1 MRAHAVTPRA
11 ATAPPPRPAR
21 AARTPRSALGARSVR
36 RRALDGDG
44 GVGVEPAVLDPPP
57 LVAEEGAS
65 GVDEFEASSS
75 GDDRSPRADA
85 TPEASTNPG
94 LPAWARGVAVSVA
107 ASAVV
112 ALGAAVPSG
121 SIVASSPAHST
132 GAPAGS
138 TCGDFSARRTRVA
151 REILTCNQE
160 NWETNCLA
168 HYSDDLR
175 YVDGPGLTNVRGK
188 DAMAT
193 YLRNQFAF
201 SNQWLTVTDETCA
214 ADTYVATWSLDMDL
228 GTGNLVDMPG
238 ISVLKFGDG
247 DGDADADGTGAE
259 LVRYHRDYLPDGKIW
274 EQAPVV
280 GPLVKFQRETYV
292 GCMMSPRGCADLL
305 GAPK

>member
-21 AARTPRSALGARSVR
+21 AGRTPRAARGARSVR

-44 GVGVEPAVLDPPP
+44 GVGVEPVVLDPPP
-57 LVAEEGAS
+57 PPAEEGAS
-65 GVDEFEASSS
+65 SADELEASSS
-75 GDDRSPRADA
+75 MGDRSTRADA
-85 TPEASTNPG
+85 TPEASSNPG

-112 ALGAAVPSG
+112 SLGAAVPSG
-121 SIVASSPAHST
+121 SVVSSSSPAHST

-193 YLRNQFAF
+193 YLRNQFEF
-201 SNQWLTVTDETCA
+201 SNQWLTVTEETCA

-238 ISVLKFGDG
+238 ISCSSSRT
-247 DGDADADGTGAE
+247 GTGAGPDGTVR
-259 LVRYHRDYLPDGKIW
+259 LVGTTATPPDGKIW

>member
-1 MRAHAVTPRA
+1 MRAHAVTPWVR
-11 ATAPPPRPAR
+11 TAPPPRPVR
-21 AARTPRSALGARSVR
+21 AAHTFRAAQGARSVR
-36 RRALDGDG
+36 QRALDGDG
-44 GVGVEPAVLDPPP
+44 VEVLDPPAP
-57 LVAEEGAS
+57 VAEEGAS
-65 GVDEFEASSS
+65 GADEFEASSS
-75 GDDRSPRADA
+75 WVGDRSTRADA
-85 TPEASTNPG
+85 TPEASANPG
-94 LPAWARGVAVSVA
+94 LPVWARGVAVSVA

-112 ALGAAVPSG
+112 SLGAEVPSG

-132 GAPAGS
+132 GAPAGL

-188 DAMAT
+188 EAMAT

-214 ADTYVATWSLDMDL
+214 ANTYVATWSLDMDL

-238 ISVLKFGDG
+238 ISVLKFRDSDGDG
-247 DGDADADGTGAE
+247 DGDGDGTGSE

-292 GCMMSPRGCADLL
+292 ECMLSPRGCADLL

>member
-1 MRAHAVTPRA
+1 
-11 ATAPPPRPAR
+11 
-21 AARTPRSALGARSVR
+21 
-36 RRALDGDG
+36 
-44 GVGVEPAVLDPPP
+44 VGVEPVVLDPPP
-57 LVAEEGAS
+57 PPAEEGAS
-65 GVDEFEASSS
+65 SADELEASSS
-75 GDDRSPRADA
+75 MGDRSTRADA
-85 TPEASTNPG
+85 TPEASSNPG

-112 ALGAAVPSG
+112 SLGAAVPSG
-121 SIVASSPAHST
+121 SVVSSSPAHST

-193 YLRNQFAF
+193 YLRNQFEF
-201 SNQWLTVTDETCA
+201 SNQWLTVTEETCA

>member
-75 GDDRSPRADA
+75 VDDRSPRADA

-112 ALGAAVPSG
+112 SLGAAVPSG
-121 SIVASSPAHST
+121 SVVSSSPAHST

-193 YLRNQFAF
+193 YLRNQFEF
-201 SNQWLTVTDETCA
+201 SNQWLTVTEETCA
-214 ADTYVATWSLDMDL
+214 ADTYVAEWSLDMDL
-228 GTGNLVDMPG
+228 GTGELREMPG
-238 ISVLKFGDG
+238 ISVLRFVPREPSAGDG
-247 DGDADADGTGAE
+247 DEEAN
-259 LVRYHRDYLPDGKIW
+259 LVAYHRDYLPDGKIW
-274 EQAPVV
+274 ENAPVV
-280 GPLVKFQRETYV
+280 GPLVKFQRETYQSCMLSPK
-292 GCMMSPRGCADLL
+292 GCVDLL